1 MKSTF
6 LQKKMR
12 CVVGW
17 LGVAVVAVLAPVS
30 AAESAF
36 TGGSD
41 GTCTDLS
48 VAAIVLD
55 IDNRC
60 MI

>member
-17 LGVAVVAVLAPVS
+17 LGVAVAAVLAPVS
-30 AAESAF
+30 AAEIAF